1 MTPAISS
8 AAALIA
14 PTGSAPR
21 VTAAGATFLDILNDT
36 VPSADAIDA
45 AMETAPQGVP
55 ATDMRAVDT
64 GASFSGLALPTSSVA
79 NPALAS
85 ADKSEAQSEEPLKD
99 SNARVMQVA
108 QVSPELSVPHV
119 IAAVAKAI
127 APQTETTKQT
137 DDSTPQPTGRTIAA
151 LTIGRAEQRQRLS
164 ALSQKAA
171 IDVPLVP
178 KNETWAALV
187 AADVPTP
194 DSAPHVA
201 AVQVPASISTFQ
213 PSPSVTV
220 STPDIRQ
227 IYLTPDNQWIDTLRN
242 EIVSSAA
249 RDNQLQFTLKPEH
262 LGKLD
267 IILTTLDG
275 KVDIRFDASTAAAAQ
290 ILATKQVQLIE
301 DLRQAGVKV
310 GQFEMTNSQDGAR
323 QHQRQQQDTQPSDPQ
338 PTPKPNTLSNK
349 MRGRFA

>member
-8 AAALIA
+8 AVAVIV

-21 VTAAGATFLDILNDT
+21 VTAPGETFLDILNDT
-36 VPSADAIDA
+36 APFADAVDA
-45 AMETAPQGVP
+45 ATEPTPQGAP
-55 ATDMRAVDT
+55 PTDMRAFET
-64 GASFSGLALPTSSVA
+64 MASFSGLPLPASPVA
-79 NPALAS
+79 NPALPS
-85 ADKSEAQSEEPLKD
+85 ADKSEAQSDELVQD

-108 QVSPELSVPHV
+108 PVAPELSVPQV

-127 APQTETTKQT
+127 APHAETAKRT
-137 DDSTPQPTGRTIAA
+137 DNSTPQPTGSTIAA
-151 LTIGRAEQRQRLS
+151 LSIGRTEQRQRLS

-171 IDVPLVP
+171 NDVPLVP
-178 KNETWAALV
+178 KNETRAALV
-187 AADVPTP
+187 AADVPTLDAAP
-194 DSAPHVA
+194 DVAVAPA
-201 AVQVPASISTFQ
+201 PASTSTFQ

-220 STPDIRQ
+220 STPDVRQ
-227 IYLTPDNQWIDTLRN
+227 LYLTPDNQWIDTLRN

-267 IILTTLDG
+267 IILTTQDG
-275 KVDIRFDASTAAAAQ
+275 KVDIRFDTSTSAAAHM
-290 ILATKQVQLIE
+290 LATEQVQLIE

-310 GQFEMTNSQDGAR
+310 GQFEMTNGQDGAR
-323 QHQRQQQDTQPSDPQ
+323 QQQRQQQDTETSDPQ
-338 PTPKPNTLSNK
+338 PTPRPNTLSNE